1 MKVFKICGK
10 IYDFS
15 EPVGATVQTW
25 RVNSIVPDTK
35 KYYLDH
41 DELKETHDG
50 RVVTVCKAYSV
61 AIKPEDIIGTA
72 KLTVKDDGIYAEVFV
87 NAAYAELY
95 SEICEDEETRARLR
109 FGFVVMYAHE
119 KRKDPETDKTYV
131 RKASITYIVID
142 RLPRIFLNTRLG
154 GGIDSFG
161 WEEFKPDAPACC
173 VQRDSVILEEDLK

>member
-15 EPVGATVQTW
+15 EPVGATE
-25 RVNSIVPDTK
+25 

-61 AIKPEDIIGTA
+61 TIKPEDIIGTA

-87 NAAYAELY
+87 NSAYAELY
-95 SEICEDEETRARLR
+95 SEVCEDEKKRKELR
-109 FGFVVMYAHE
+109 FGFMVMYDDKTKTE
-119 KRKDPETDKTYV
+119 PETGRTYV
-131 RKASITYIVID
+131 HKASIPYIVID
-142 RLPRIFLNTRLG
+142 ETSLG

>member
-1 MKVFKICGK
+1 MKVFKIRGK

-15 EPVGATVQTW
+15 EPVGVTE
-25 RVNSIVPDTK
+25 

-41 DELKETHDG
+41 DELKWTHDG

-61 AIKPEDIIGTA
+61 TIKPEDIIGTA
-72 KLTVKDDGIYAEVFV
+72 KLAVKDDGIYAEVFV
-87 NAAYAELY
+87 NAINSELY
-95 SEICEDEETRARLR
+95 SEICEDEKKHEELR
-109 FGFVVMYAHE
+109 FGFMVMYGN
-119 KRKDPETDKTYV
+119 ETKTNTETGKTYV
-131 RKASITYIVID
+131 RKASIPYIVID
-142 RLPRIFLNTRLG
+142 RTSLG